1 MRLIDFLKVITG
13 LAIGILATGSVFG
26 IGHAF
31 IEDVYFEDKPDMF
44 ICTISAMIWIVVS
57 YGIITLVF

>member
-13 LAIGILATGSVFG
+13 LAIGVLATGSVFV

-31 IEDVYFEDKPDMF
+31 IEDVLYEEKPDVF
-44 ICTISAMIWIVVS
+44 IIVMSVLVLVTAS
-57 YGIITLVF
+57 YGVIKWVF

>member
-13 LAIGILATGSVFG
+13 LAIGILATGSVFV

-31 IEDVYFEDKPDMF
+31 IEDVLFEEKPDMF
-44 ICTISAMIWIVVS
+44 IFTISAMVWLVVS
-57 YGIITLVF
+57 YKVLAWVF